1 MLTIERHVEKNYCT
15 FQQEESHAEKKN
27 LMQTECP
34 TWECTMCI
42 AVYYGINTTK
52 VLPLAIKGI
61 IMSLML
67 KLGRLELIF
76 TNFKVQYVGVC
87 KKKH

>member
-1 MLTIERHVEKNYCT
+1 MLTIERHVEKMIVPFN
-15 FQQEESHAEKKN
+15 KKN
-27 LMQTECP
+27 LMQRRRRISCRQS
-34 TWECTMCI
+34 MCI
-42 AVYYGINTTK
+42 AVYYGINTTE

-67 KLGRLELIF
+67 RLVRLELIF
-76 TNFKVQYVGVC
+76 TKLKVQYVGVC

>member
-1 MLTIERHVEKNYCT
+1 
-15 FQQEESHAEKKN
+15 
-27 LMQTECP
+27 
-34 TWECTMCI
+34 MCI
-42 AVYYGINTTK
+42 AVYYGINTTE

-67 KLGRLELIF
+67 RLVRLELIF
-76 TNFKVQYVGVC
+76 TKLKVQYVGVC